1 MQMSQSVIAG
11 PAGQAMFKVGG
22 AHARSTHEMKG
33 YVVSLE
39 WDEDDGEP
47 IMLIWSAHGGINA
60 GVFGIALSSI
70 GKYVEP
76 NGSPSREGLVECGKV
91 LPLLGRA
98 QLTSELHALVDVV
111 LNFTPALIRMP
122 PCPRD
127 LRLKARGGAMW
138 EITTKD
144 ENDKVIREVSV

>member
-1 MQMSQSVIAG
+1 MQLSQSFIAG

-33 YVVSLE
+33 YIVSLE

-47 IMLIWSAHGGINA
+47 IMLIWSANGGINA

-70 GKYVEP
+70 GRYVEAD
-76 NGSPSREGLVECGKV
+76 GRPSREGLVECAKV

-98 QLTSELHALVDVV
+98 QLSIELHALVDVV
-111 LNFTPALIRMP
+111 LNFTPQLILMP
-122 PCPRD
+122 PCPRL
-127 LRLKARGGAMW
+127 LRKKARGGPMW
-138 EITTKD
+138 DITTKD
-144 ENDKVIREVSV
+144 HNDKTIREVSV